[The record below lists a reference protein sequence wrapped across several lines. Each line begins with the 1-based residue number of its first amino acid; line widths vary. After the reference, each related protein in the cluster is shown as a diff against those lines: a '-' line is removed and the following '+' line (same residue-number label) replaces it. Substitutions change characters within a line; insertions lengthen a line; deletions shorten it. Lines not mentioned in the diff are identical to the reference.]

1 MARTEGSRD
10 LSDEQKATILAEK
23 NLRLSTRDEIADKHD
38 VCRDTVQKI
47 TPESVSLAILTRAS
61 EIENELKGRIEK
73 VRDKALRS
81 LEYAIETDDIKKE
94 ALVNAFATL
103 YDKARVE
110 GGQPTSHIGF
120 SPEQVDKFRNGF
132 RNLLVNLFQNFKADE
147 ERSAPLSI
155 EEADKLVQ
163 IALGETV

>member
-47 TPESVSLAILTRAS
+47 TPESVSLAVLTRAS